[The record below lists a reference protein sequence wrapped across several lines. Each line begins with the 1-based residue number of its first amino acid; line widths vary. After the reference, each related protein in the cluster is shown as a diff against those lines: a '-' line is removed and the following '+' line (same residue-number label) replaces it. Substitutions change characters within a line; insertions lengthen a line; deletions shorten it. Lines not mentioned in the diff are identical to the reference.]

1 MTELQADMMQ
11 ENIERQIVHDMQD
24 GSLCLADDET
34 LEMMVREV
42 YKEIEVWRLMG
53 AVIGES

>member
-24 GSLCLADDET
+24 GSLWLADDET

-42 YKEIEVWRLMG
+42 YKSIEVWRLMG
-53 AVIGES
+53 AIIGES